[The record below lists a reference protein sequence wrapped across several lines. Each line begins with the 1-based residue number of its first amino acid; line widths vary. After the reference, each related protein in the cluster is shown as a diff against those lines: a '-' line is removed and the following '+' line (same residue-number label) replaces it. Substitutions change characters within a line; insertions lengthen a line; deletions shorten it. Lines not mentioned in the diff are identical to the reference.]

1 MGLLCF
7 PALFARPFWGRLL
20 LRHVNFLL
28 FVTFA
33 VYAYRDL
40 LPLGTFTLTPED
52 LSEGWFLWV
61 KVGLLS
67 VTGILIPLL
76 VPRPY
81 IPMSRR

>member
-1 MGLLCF
+1 
-7 PALFARPFWGRLL
+7 
-20 LRHVNFLL
+20 
-28 FVTFA
+28 
-33 VYAYRDL
+33 
-40 LPLGTFTLTPED
+40 LGTFTLTPED
-52 LSEGWFLWV
+52 LSEGWFLLV

>member
-1 MGLLCF
+1 M
-7 PALFARPFWGRLL
+7 
-20 LRHVNFLL
+20 
-28 FVTFA
+28 TFA

-81 IPMSRR
+81 IAMSRRYRREGFVWKWAMLAVY